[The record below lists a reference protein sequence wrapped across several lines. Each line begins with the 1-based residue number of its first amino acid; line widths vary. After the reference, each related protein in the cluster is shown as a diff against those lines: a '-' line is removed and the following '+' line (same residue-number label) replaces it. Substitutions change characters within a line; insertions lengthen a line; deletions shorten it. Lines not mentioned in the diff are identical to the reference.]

1 MPSTYKI
8 ILATVSVLVVA
19 SIPFSIATAQDDAV
33 SYGSGTGV
41 TSSEMFNESDIDK
54 NGGLDRE
61 EFVEYATAQS
71 KAGLIL
77 SGDFDNQFNSYD
89 YNADGLLTVEEMK
102 IPQLGTTSET
112 KTFNSDDTHN
122 EDAKVEE

>member
-1 MPSTYKI
+1 M
-8 ILATVSVLVVA
+8 V
-19 SIPFSIATAQDDAV
+19 
-33 SYGSGTGV
+33 
-41 TSSEMFNESDIDK
+41 
-54 NGGLDRE
+54 
-61 EFVEYATAQS
+61 YATAQS
-71 KAGLIL
+71 KAGDKFFDGLIL

-122 EDAKVEE
+122 EDTKFEE